1 MGNPGAEDILYQW
14 IDDVRAGKPLTSS
27 TRVPDAP
34 SYRATPSIAF
44 WKHRRDAPRFGAME
58 AMSGLVLA
66 VGAAGKFAGHI
77 VPALVA
83 RSATVRGFVHD
94 AKALASIVKKGPWMP
109 WWAIS
114 GTNAASQRRWRGGV
128 GFLRRA
134 SLPAQRS
141 TGGPWISSP
150 QRSRRCV
157 RRFVFSSV
165 IHPVLSAL
173 SNHAAKA
180 PVEEAILDS
189 GLHDLKGD
197 AGLFHASSRR
207 SGTSMQAR
215 AFLSSQTSVV

>member
-1 MGNPGAEDILYQW
+1 
-14 IDDVRAGKPLTSS
+14 
-27 TRVPDAP
+27 
-34 SYRATPSIAF
+34 
-44 WKHRRDAPRFGAME
+44 
-58 AMSGLVLA
+58 
-66 VGAAGKFAGHI
+66 
-77 VPALVA
+77 
-83 RSATVRGFVHD
+83 
-94 AKALASIVKKGPWMP
+94 MP

-114 GTNAASQRRWRGGV
+114 GTNAASQRRWRGWSRFFYVAPAFLPNEAQVGV
-128 GFLRRA
+128 DFVAAAVKAG
-134 SLPAQRS
+134 
-141 TGGPWISSP
+141 
-150 QRSRRCV
+150 V

-207 SGTSMQAR
+207 SSTSMQAR